1 MSIKNNYK
9 QSEFFCENC
18 KKVVNKD
25 SHIMRE
31 NKLAKDE
38 DGREIIIDTY
48 SKVTVCPEC
57 CMVQA

>member
-1 MSIKNNYK
+1 MLTKNNYK
-9 QSEFFCENC
+9 QGEIFCENC
-18 KKVVNKD
+18 KRVVNED

-38 DGREIIIDTY
+38 DEREVTIDTY

-57 CMVQA
+57 CNSQT